1 MADNKTIPGYRIFG
15 PHGDLIEEYLR
26 EHEPKNPS
34 VRSLED
40 ALVLENISCVD
51 ADGNVFERYDHLEV
65 GNDISRNSD
74 GSQVNFT
81 PYQAIVH
88 CEEQGSFLPSFALT
102 CNILA
107 VLSKSN
113 DAEARR
119 VLMQYRDKG
128 NGIGYHA
135 QNTVIDWNRR
145 MIVHYP
151 LDRDF
156 PTSGG
161 NNDINK
167 KREQRAFSFVP
178 EKFDNMALED
188 ALKRE
193 HFAKYICNLTGLRDP
208 AVLVE
213 IGKFFGKPARVWVPN
228 NPEQATYTA
237 AAWLG
242 CNGINFYLKGNSYLN
257 GSGAT
262 RRVRER

>member
-1 MADNKTIPGYRIFG
+1 MAIDFRLFG
-15 PHGDLIEEYLR
+15 HRGDLIEEYLR

-65 GNDISRNSD
+65 GNDIFRNSD
-74 GSQVNFT
+74 GSQVSFT
-81 PYQAIVH
+81 PYQAIAH

-107 VLSKSN
+107 ALYAHPN

-119 VLMQYRDKG
+119 ILMQYRDKG
-128 NGIGYHA
+128 NGYGWHA

-145 MIVHYP
+145 MIVHHPY
-151 LDRDF
+151 DKDF
-156 PTSGG
+156 PSYGG
-161 NNDINK
+161 NKNVNQGRAQK
-167 KREQRAFSFVP
+167 AFSFIP
-178 EKFDNMALED
+178 EGFGNITLED

-193 HFAKYICNLTGLRDP
+193 HFARYIRNLTGLRDP

-213 IGKFFGKPARVWVPN
+213 IGKFFGKPARVRVPN

-237 AAWLG
+237 ATWLG
-242 CNGINFYLKGNSYLN
+242 CDYYYFDLCGNYNLYCN
-257 GSGAT
+257 DAT